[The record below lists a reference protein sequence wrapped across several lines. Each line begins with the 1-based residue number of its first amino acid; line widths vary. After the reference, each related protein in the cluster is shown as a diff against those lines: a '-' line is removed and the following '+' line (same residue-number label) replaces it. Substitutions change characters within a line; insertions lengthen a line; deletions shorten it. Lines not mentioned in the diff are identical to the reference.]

1 MKQYQSLRTLIFLA
15 CLSLATSLT
24 AQDKVLFTYGDQKV
38 GVEEFQ
44 RVFLKNNQK
53 EMHSDSSIRAY
64 LNLYINFKLKVAEAK
79 ALKMDT
85 ASEFI
90 NELKGY
96 RSQLAKNYL
105 VDTSITHQLVKEAY
119 ERLQNEVKAS
129 HIMVEL
135 APNALPKDTMAAYK
149 KAENLRKRVLVGEA
163 FDSVAYKE
171 SSDRSAQYNFGNL
184 GYFSAFDMIYAFE
197 NMAFN
202 TPVGQLSPVFRTQ
215 FGYHFL
221 KVTDKRSNR
230 GEVKVAHLMITI
242 EPTAPEEI
250 ILKGKRKADS
260 IYAKLQNGAEWNEMV
275 KQFTDD
281 PNGVKTGGELDWI
294 SSLARLPEAFKD
306 AAFAMNNVGE
316 ISLPVKTEFGWHI
329 IKFLEKR
336 AVKSFDESKEKL
348 RNQIA
353 REPERSK
360 LNRKALVEKLKKENG
375 FENNLAAFQSFAK
388 SMDSTILKG
397 NFQANQLKN
406 SSTKL
411 FRIGTKW
418 VDYASFAQY
427 LEQYQTTQQGKS
439 ISDVTKQMFED
450 FTEQQI
456 LQYEED
462 NLENKYPA
470 FGYLMQEYYDGI
482 LLFNLTEKEVWNKA
496 IEDTVGLK
504 NYHELNKLKHLWA
517 DRVSATTY
525 DCADKATYTLVR
537 KLIKKKTDDADIAN
551 MVNKANPLSLVIK
564 RGKYQKGENQLID
577 GLKWKKGITYID
589 NKNGS
594 YTIARIT
601 EILPAGAKT
610 LNEVKGIMTGEYQNV
625 LEENWIATLKTKFPV
640 KINEVAVK
648 SIMN

>member
-1 MKQYQSLRTLIFLA
+1 MKQYQSLKTLLFLA
-15 CLSLATSLT
+15 CLGLATALT

-44 RVFLKNNQK
+44 RFFLKNNQK
-53 EMHSDSSIRAY
+53 ETHSDSSIRAY

-105 VDTSITHQLVKEAY
+105 VDTSITHQLVREAY
-119 ERLQNEVKAS
+119 ERLLNEVKAS

-135 APNALPKDTMAAYK
+135 APNALPKDTLAAYK
-149 KAENLRKRVLVGEA
+149 KAENLRKRVLAGEA

-221 KVTDKRSNR
+221 KVTDKRASR
-230 GEVKVAHLMITI
+230 GEVKVAHLMISI
-242 EPTAPEEI
+242 EPTAPEEE

-260 IYAKLQNGAEWNEMV
+260 IYAKLQNGADWNEMV

-294 SSLARLPEAFKD
+294 SSLARLPESFKD
-306 AAFAMNNVGE
+306 AAFAMNTAGE
-316 ISLPVKTEFGWHI
+316 ISLPVKTEFGWHL
-329 IKFLEKR
+329 IKFFEKR
-336 AVKSFDESKEKL
+336 PVKSFDESKEKL

-375 FENNLAAFQSFAK
+375 FENNVAAFQAFTK
-388 SMDSTILKG
+388 NMDSSILKG

-406 SSTKL
+406 STTPL

-418 VDYASFAQY
+418 LDYASFAQY

-470 FGYLMQEYYDGI
+470 FGFLMQEYYDGI

-504 NYHELNKLKHLWA
+504 NYYEMNKQKHVWG
-517 DRVSATTY
+517 DRVSVTTY

-564 RGKYQKGENQLID
+564 RGKYQKGESQLID
-577 GLKWKKGITYID
+577 GLKWKTGITYID

-601 EILPAGAKT
+601 EIMPAGAKT
-610 LNEVKGIMTGEYQNV
+610 LNEVKGIMTGEYQSV
-625 LEENWIATLKTKFPV
+625 LEENWIAKLKAKFPV
-640 KINEVAVK
+640 TINEAAVK
-648 SIMN
+648 GIMN